1 MGDTFFSL
9 ADLVSRLVQGGGIA
23 DLAGAVSDDA
33 RRKLAEVVSR
43 IRHDFAVDTNVLV
56 LRSLHQVAPAAIL
69 DKRLRSQQDARG
81 LLQRLAA
88 AVLTAQRLPARAPTG
103 SGIDTG
109 AAPVRAGPL
118 Q

>member
-56 LRSLHQVAPAAIL
+56 LRSLQQVAPQPQGGGGEG
-69 DKRLRSQQDARG
+69 RRQG
-81 LLQRLAA
+81 E
-88 AVLTAQRLPARAPTG
+88 G
-103 SGIDTG
+103 GG
-109 AAPVRAGPL
+109 AHM
-118 Q
+118 